1 MLETPF
7 TTRSGLT
14 FRNRLA
20 KASMTESLADERGQ
34 PTPALVRLY
43 ERFGQSGAGLLLTG
57 NAVVDGHHPVRS
69 GDVVLDER
77 SDLDLLRR
85 WARAGQA
92 QGARVIVQLNHA
104 GRQTPGYVAARP
116 LAPSAVA
123 AVKFMNS
130 FGAPRAASLEELA
143 DVVRRFGEAAAVCAA
158 AGFDGVQ
165 VHAAHG
171 YLLNQFLS
179 PLTNRRDDRYGGSVE
194 NRARL
199 LLECV
204 REVKRRVP
212 RRFAVAVKLN
222 TSDFQRGAF
231 TEDDSLEVLRL
242 LQAEALDFIELSG
255 GTYEQGA
262 SFGDFGKD
270 ARHAPR
276 EAYFLDF
283 ARQARAVGDTPLML
297 TGGFR
302 TRAVM
307 EGALAEGACSLVGL
321 ARPMALD
328 PDLPRRVLDGE
339 APPPPRAPRP
349 LWRRLD
355 GFAEMAFYW
364 CQLVRLGE
372 GLEPLPSLGPHVAM
386 WRYLVTDRRLAA
398 KRRARFSAEPKVA
411 VGRPALLAGE
421 R

>member
-1 MLETPF
+1 MLETPV

-14 FRNRLA
+14 LSNRLA

-34 PTPALVRLY
+34 PTPALIRLY

-57 NAVVDGHHPVRS
+57 NAVVDGRHPVRS
-69 GDVVLDER
+69 GDVVLDGG
-77 SDLDLLRR
+77 SDLALLGR
-85 WARAGQA
+85 WARAGKA
-92 QGARVIVQLNHA
+92 HGAKVIVQLNHA
-104 GRQTPGYVAARP
+104 GRQTPGYVAAHP

-143 DVVRRFGEAAAVCAA
+143 DVVKRFGDAAAVCAA

-179 PLTNRRDDRYGGSVE
+179 PLTNRREDRYGGSVE

-212 RRFAVAVKLN
+212 RNFAVAVKLN

-231 TEDDSLEVLRL
+231 TEEDSLEVLRL

-262 SFGDFGKD
+262 SFGDFGKE

-283 ARQARAVGDTPLML
+283 ARKAREVGDTPLML

-302 TRAVM
+302 SRAVM
-307 EGALAEGACSLVGL
+307 EGALGEGACAIVGL

-328 PDLPRRVLDGE
+328 PELPRKVLAGE
-339 APPPPRAPRP
+339 VTAAPRAPRTI
-349 LWRRLD
+349 WRRLD

-364 CQLVRLGE
+364 CQLVRMGQ
-372 GLEPLPSLGPHVAM
+372 GLEPQRELGPHVAM
-386 WRYLVTDRRLAA
+386 WRYLVTDRRLAG
-398 KRRARFSAEPKVA
+398 KRRARFAAGGKGEVR
-411 VGRPALLAGE
+411 GPALLAG
-421 R
+421 